1 MSVSS
6 PFTDGHYADDGAAAM
21 CGRTLVRL
29 LAARGRRGWGGGR
42 YLRHL
47 LVDPLIGLGFP
58 LRSLISGQLP

>member
-1 MSVSS
+1 MSS
-6 PFTDGHYADDGAAAM
+6 PFTDAHYADDGAAAL
-21 CGRTLVRL
+21 CRRTLVRV
-29 LAARGRRGWGGGR
+29 LAACGWGGGR